1 MDIIKNVLAIVAY
14 SFSIIAT
21 LIKVVKAINKWLKR

>member
-1 MDIIKNVLAIVAY
+1 MEQIKNVLAIIAY

-21 LIKVVKAINKWLKR
+21 LIKVVKAIIKRLKR